1 MPRACQ
7 IVPLV
12 AAATLV
18 ACGGGST
25 PPAHPIQ
32 GVSPGG
38 IWRGTDSASGL
49 AITGLVDETGAADF
63 IRADDAQFVGQVSTL
78 ANSIALTA
86 DAYAEIDKAFPD
98 GSTRGSWSM
107 TGTIQER
114 QAITAA
120 TSFVTAGG
128 NSAQGTLNLTFDG
141 LYHRPS
147 SLAAVA
153 GEFAPV
159 NGLPYLIYPGGS
171 ISQSA
176 LICETSGQISILNAA
191 YNLYH
196 IQLTN
201 SCDNGS
207 GGHNVAN
214 VSGLATLD
222 NTVSPER
229 LVLGLTGDFPAAE
242 VWLRCDAGC

>member
-1 MPRACQ
+1 MPRPLQ
-7 IVPLV
+7 IVPLI

-18 ACGGGST
+18 ACGGDSA
-25 PPAHPIQ
+25 PPVNPIQ

-38 IWRGTDSASGL
+38 IWRGTESASGL

-63 IRADDAQFVGQVSTL
+63 IRADGAQFRGQVFTSD
-78 ANSIALTA
+78 NSISLTA
-86 DAYAEIDKAFPD
+86 DAYAEGDKTFAD

-114 QAITAA
+114 QTITA
-120 TSFVTAGG
+120 TTTFVTAVGS
-128 NSAQGTLNLTFDG
+128 SAQGTIALRFDQ
-141 LYHRPS
+141 LYDRPS

-153 GEFAPV
+153 GEFAQV
-159 NGLPYLIYPGGS
+159 NGLPYSIYPDGS

-176 LICETSGQISILNAA
+176 LICEASGQISIIDSA

-196 IQLTN
+196 VQLTN

-207 GGHNVAN
+207 GGHNVSN

-242 VWLRCDAGC
+242 VWLRCDVGC

>member
-1 MPRACQ
+1 MPR
-7 IVPLV
+7 PLQTV
-12 AAATLV
+12 ALIAAATLV

-25 PPAHPIQ
+25 PPANPIQ

-49 AITGLVDETGAADF
+49 AITALVDETGSADF
-63 IRADDAQFVGQVSTL
+63 IRADDAQFVGQVFTSD
-78 ANSIALTA
+78 NSISLMA
-86 DAYAEIDKAFPD
+86 DAYAEIDKTFPD

-114 QAITAA
+114 QAIT
-120 TSFVTAGG
+120 TRTTFVTAVG
-128 NSAQGTLNLTFDG
+128 NSAQGTLDLTFDA
-141 LYHRPS
+141 LYDRPS

-153 GEFAPV
+153 GQFAPV
-159 NGLPYLIYPGGS
+159 NGLPYLIDPDGS

-176 LICETSGQISILNAA
+176 LICETSGKISIINSA

-207 GGHNVAN
+207 GGHNVTN

-229 LVLGLTGDFPAAE
+229 LVVGLTGDFPAAE
-242 VWLRCDAGC
+242 VWLRCDVGC